1 MTKKTITKAPKSDP
15 RKGIIKVPR
24 KVGKNPRKYA

>member
-1 MTKKTITKAPKSDP
+1 MGKKKLSKIPKSDP

-24 KVGKNPRKYA
+24 KVGRNPRKYA

>member
-1 MTKKTITKAPKSDP
+1 MKTIKKVPKSDP